1 MHLLFLCKDL
11 SAPLSVSVET
21 TPGSG
26 PQHSDKASCEQSQ
39 RVTFNHHSWGGSQ
52 SDISSETVGHRF
64 SQPNSCGGGGVFNFF
79 FLMYWAPVAF
89 RHCTKLKRLKG
100 NWDTALVLKEY
111 LNPGEL
117 PWRWSQSRPLCKFRT
132 VCASFVGAK
141 VSGGV
146 CHPELL
152 KSKSRQNQVT
162 DRWPTSLSH
171 DLLASI
177 GSSSPSQ

>member
-117 PWRWSQSRPLCKFRT
+117 PWRWSQSRPLCKSRT
-132 VCASFVGAK
+132 VCVHPLLGPRSVEVCATQSCSRVNLGK
-141 VSGGV
+141 IRWLTGGPQVSAM
-146 CHPELL
+146 
-152 KSKSRQNQVT
+152 
-162 DRWPTSLSH
+162 TSL
-171 DLLASI
+171 L
-177 GSSSPSQ
+177 P